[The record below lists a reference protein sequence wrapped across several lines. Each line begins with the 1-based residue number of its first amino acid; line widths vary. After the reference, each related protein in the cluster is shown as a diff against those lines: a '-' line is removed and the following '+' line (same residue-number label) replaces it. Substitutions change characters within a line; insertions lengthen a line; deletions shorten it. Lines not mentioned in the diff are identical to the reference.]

1 MDFCGVENSLEKQ
14 LAPVDNKFSDT
25 SIDADDRRSDW
36 ANSEKYPRSIL
47 LAALYLSKNEIIK
60 IATETTF
67 DGIQK
72 SVWEE
77 RLKYGKSIDL
87 GFKWLP
93 KLKEITK
100 KEWQRFR
107 AIFRNMISKYRRE
120 EKNGDKEHKS
130 FQTMAAMSMSMWR
143 HSLA

>member
-1 MDFCGVENSLEKQ
+1 M
-14 LAPVDNKFSDT
+14 
-25 SIDADDRRSDW
+25 
-36 ANSEKYPRSIL
+36 
-47 LAALYLSKNEIIK
+47 LAALYLSKNEIIN

-77 RLKYGKSIDL
+77 RLKYGESIDL

-93 KLKEITK
+93 KLKEIK
-100 KEWQRFR
+100 KEWQSFR
-107 AIFRNMISKYRRE
+107 AIFRNMISNFRRE
-120 EKNGDKEHKS
+120 EKNGDKEHKY
-130 FQTMAAMSMSMWR
+130 FRTMAAMTMSMWR